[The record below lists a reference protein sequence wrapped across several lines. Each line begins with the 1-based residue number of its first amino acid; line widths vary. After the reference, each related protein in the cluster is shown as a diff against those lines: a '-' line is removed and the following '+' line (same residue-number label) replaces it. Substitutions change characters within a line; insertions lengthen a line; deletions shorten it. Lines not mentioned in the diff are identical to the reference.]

1 LSIHHLRKQTLEKHP
16 IRNYKIK
23 MTSTGSKD
31 TSMPILDHLNELRR
45 RLIFCFIGIILA
57 FFLCYA
63 FSQNIYNFLV
73 EPLANIGS
81 DGRQR
86 RMIFTGLHEA
96 FFTQVK
102 VAFFG
107 AFFLMFP
114 LIATQIWRFVAPGL
128 YKKEKRAFL
137 PFLLATPILFLLGAV
152 TVYYIVIPIAWEFF
166 VSFEQLGNQDT
177 LPMELEPKVNEYLS
191 LVMGLILAFGIC
203 FELPIF
209 LLLATKIGLTDAE
222 GLRKKRKYAILF
234 AFILAAIVTPPDVI
248 SQVLLAVPIIIL
260 YELSIFFARHLEPDL
275 KETGASD

>member
-1 LSIHHLRKQTLEKHP
+1 
-16 IRNYKIK
+16 

-31 TSMPILDHLNELRR
+31 TTMPLLDHLGELRR
-45 RLIFCFIGIILA
+45 RLIFCFVGVILA

-107 AFFLMFP
+107 AVFLMFP

-128 YKKEKRAFL
+128 YTKEKRAFL
-137 PFLLATPILFLLGAV
+137 PFLLATPVLFLLGAV
-152 TVYYIVIPIAWEFF
+152 TVYYVVIPIAWEFF
-166 VSFEQLGNQDT
+166 VSFEQVGGQGI

-209 LLLATKIGLTDAE
+209 LLLATKIGLTNAE

-260 YELSIFFARHLEPDL
+260 YELSIFFSKHIEPRLE
-275 KETGASD
+275 ESDALE

>member
-1 LSIHHLRKQTLEKHP
+1 
-16 IRNYKIK
+16 

-31 TSMPILDHLNELRR
+31 TTMPLLDHLGELRR
-45 RLIFCFIGIILA
+45 RLIFCFVGVIFA

-107 AFFLMFP
+107 AVFLMFP

-128 YKKEKRAFL
+128 YAKEKRAFL
-137 PFLLATPILFLLGAV
+137 PFLLATPVLFLLGAV
-152 TVYYIVIPIAWEFF
+152 TVYYVVIPIAWEFF
-166 VSFEQLGNQDT
+166 VSFEQIGGQGT

-209 LLLATKIGLTDAE
+209 LLLATKVGITNAE
-222 GLRKKRKYAILF
+222 GLKKKRKYAI
-234 AFILAAIVTPPDVI
+234 
-248 SQVLLAVPIIIL
+248 
-260 YELSIFFARHLEPDL
+260 
-275 KETGASD
+275 